1 MRYAT
6 FTPTGGGFRHLGA
19 VLSDDR
25 ILDLTTSAPDDQT
38 FGSMLAFIDAGAP
51 ASERASHAI
60 QDAEAVGSAGLPVF
74 PLESVRLEAPIPRP
88 RKNIFCVGLNFPS
101 HVEANA
107 LALGIRPEVGEVPLF
122 FTKPTTAVIGPGE
135 PIRLDER
142 LTQKLDYEVE
152 LGIVI
157 GRGGRWIDES
167 TALDHVFGYTLVNDV
182 SARDL
187 QWRTS
192 QMFYGKGLDTFAPIG
207 PWIADR
213 SEIGDGSDIELV
225 CLVNGE
231 ERQRDSTKNLIFDA
245 ARIIAELSKG
255 LTLEAGDIIATG
267 TPGGCGYQL
276 MPPSFLKVDDVVE
289 CNARGLGRLVNPV
302 AAAERQPENRQ
313 VNAGAEAAR

>member
-6 FTPTGGGFRHLGA
+6 FTPTSGGPGHLGA
-19 VLSDDR
+19 LLSDDR
-25 ILDLTTSAPDDQT
+25 IIDLTMSAPDDQA
-38 FGSMLAFIDAGAP
+38 FGSMLEFIEAGGP
-51 ASERASHAI
+51 ALEQASSATR
-60 QDAEAVGSAGLPVF
+60 DAEAVGSAGPVV
-74 PLESVRLEAPIPRP
+74 PLGSVRLEAPIPRP

-101 HVEANA
+101 HIEANA
-107 LALGIRPEVGEVPLF
+107 RALGIRPEVGDVPLF
-122 FTKPTTAVIGPGE
+122 FSKPTTAVIGTGQ

-157 GRGGRWIDES
+157 GRGGTWIDEVA
-167 TALDHVFGYTLVNDV
+167 ALDHVFGYTLINDV

-192 QMFYGKGLDTFAPIG
+192 QMFYGKGLDTYAPIG

-213 SEIGDGSDIELV
+213 SEIGDGSDLELV

-231 ERQRDSTKNLIFDA
+231 ERQRDSTKNLIFGV
-245 ARIIAELSKG
+245 ARIISELSKG
-255 LTLEAGDIIATG
+255 LTLEPGDIIATG

-276 MPPSFLKVDDVVE
+276 MPPTFLAVGDVVE
-289 CNARGLGRLVNPV
+289 CQAPGLGRLVNPV
-302 AAAERQPENRQ
+302 AGAERQPHDRR
-313 VNAGAEAAR
+313 VAAAAETTR